1 MKPQFSTICLAWMLA
16 LALSNAADSAAAP
29 QEKVFATKPLGIQVS
44 IKMDGP
50 YMEAADLQI
59 ICLFKHKPTGDTYQG
74 AAKDTDV
81 HLGGI
86 LSSLR
91 NRGEFVGETG
101 ETFLFTPRKGSIPAK
116 RFMVIGLGEEK
127 DLSLDTLDRKSV
139 V

>member
-1 MKPQFSTICLAWMLA
+1 MKNKAHVFSVVCAGLVINA
-16 LALSNAADSAAAP
+16 LAADTKTTP
-29 QEKVFATKPLGIQVS
+29 KENVFPAKPLGITLS
-44 IKMDGP
+44 IKTDGP

-101 ETFLFTPRKGSIPAK
+101 
-116 RFMVIGLGEEK
+116 
-127 DLSLDTLDRKSV
+127 
-139 V
+139 